1 MRAAGSGQRGRRQL
15 SSAQRGTVQAFIA
28 VANLDHFDDDLLAA
42 ARAGEDCRF
51 VVALTAQAALR
62 DVIGCASVSNVVMRR
77 PQQDVSRETSS
88 RRTACRRTA
97 SRLPPSDPGSLLLR
111 TLPHAP
117 AFQPFSRPYGP
128 VCIVSDVSSYD
139 WLSNGFSKLLNAL
152 FFIGTTNYYGKI

>member
-15 SSAQRGTVQAFIA
+15 SGAQRGTVQAFIA

-51 VVALTAQAALR
+51 AVALTAQAALR

-77 PQQDVSRETSS
+77 HQQDVSRETSS
-88 RRTACRRTA
+88 RRTA

-117 AFQPFSRPYGP
+117 AFQPLSRPYGP
-128 VCIVSDVSSYD
+128 VCIVSSVSSYD
-139 WLSNGFSKLLNAL
+139 WPSNGFSKLLNAL

>member
-15 SSAQRGTVQAFIA
+15 SGAQRGTVQAFIA

-51 VVALTAQAALR
+51 AVALTAQAALR
-62 DVIGCASVSNVVMRR
+62 DAIGCASVSNVVMRR
-77 PQQDVSRETSS
+77 HRQDVSRETS
-88 RRTACRRTA
+88 CRRTA
-97 SRLPPSDPGSLLLR
+97 SRFPPSDPGSLLLR

-117 AFQPFSRPYGP
+117 AFQPLSRLYGP
-128 VCIVSDVSSYD
+128 ICIVSNVSSCD
-139 WLSNGFSKLLNAL
+139 WPSNGFSKLLNAL

>member
-15 SSAQRGTVQAFIA
+15 SGAQRGTVQAFIA

-51 VVALTAQAALR
+51 AVALTAQTALR
-62 DVIGCASVSNVVMRR
+62 DAIGRASVSNVVMRR
-77 PQQDVSRETSS
+77 HQQDVSRETS
-88 RRTACRRTA
+88 CRHTA
-97 SRLPPSDPGSLLLR
+97 SRLPPPDPGSLLLR

-117 AFQPFSRPYGP
+117 AFQPLSRPYGP
-128 VCIVSDVSSYD
+128 VCIVSNVSSYD
-139 WLSNGFSKLLNAL
+139 WPSNGFSKLLNAL

>member
-15 SSAQRGTVQAFIA
+15 SGAQRGTVQAFIA

-51 VVALTAQAALR
+51 AVALTAQTAPRGA
-62 DVIGCASVSNVVMRR
+62 IGRASVSNVVMRR
-77 PQQDVSRETSS
+77 PQQDVSRETS
-88 RRTACRRTA
+88 CRHTA
-97 SRLPPSDPGSLLLR
+97 SRLPPPDPGSLLLR

>member
-51 VVALTAQAALR
+51 AVALTAQAALR

-77 PQQDVSRETSS
+77 PQQDVSRETS
-88 RRTACRRTA
+88 CRHTA
-97 SRLPPSDPGSLLLR
+97 SRLPPPDPGSLLLR

-128 VCIVSDVSSYD
+128 VCIVFNVSSYD

>member
-1 MRAAGSGQRGRRQL
+1 MRAAGSGQGGRRQL

-51 VVALTAQAALR
+51 AVALTAQAALR

-77 PQQDVSRETSS
+77 PQQDVSRETS
-88 RRTACRRTA
+88 CRHTA
-97 SRLPPSDPGSLLLR
+97 SRLPPPDPGSLLLR

-139 WLSNGFSKLLNAL
+139 WPSNGFSKLLNAL

>member
-15 SSAQRGTVQAFIA
+15 SGAQRGTVQAFIA

-51 VVALTAQAALR
+51 AVALTAQAALR

-77 PQQDVSRETSS
+77 PQQDVSRETS
-88 RRTACRRTA
+88 CRRTA

-117 AFQPFSRPYGP
+117 AFQPLSRLYGP
-128 VCIVSDVSSYD
+128 ICIVSNVSSCD
-139 WLSNGFSKLLNAL
+139 WPSNGFSKLLNAL

>member
-51 VVALTAQAALR
+51 AVALTAQAALR
-62 DVIGCASVSNVVMRR
+62 DAIGCASVSNVVMRR
-77 PQQDVSRETSS
+77 PQQDVSRETS
-88 RRTACRRTA
+88 CRHTA
-97 SRLPPSDPGSLLLR
+97 SRLPPPDPGSLLLR

>member
-1 MRAAGSGQRGRRQL
+1 MRAAGGGRRGSRQL
-15 SSAQRGTVQAFIA
+15 SSARRGTVQAFIA

-62 DVIGCASVSNVVMRR
+62 DAIGRASVSNVVMRR
-77 PQQDVSRETSS
+77 HQQDVSRETSS
-88 RRTACRRTA
+88 RRTA

-117 AFQPFSRPYGP
+117 AFQPLSRPYGP
-128 VCIVSDVSSYD
+128 VCIVSSVSSYD
-139 WLSNGFSKLLNAL
+139 WPSNGFSKLLNAL
-152 FFIGTTNYYGKI
+152 FFIGTTNYYGRI

>member
-1 MRAAGSGQRGRRQL
+1 MERGWDIYHIYCDEDYSGADRDRP
-15 SSAQRGTVQAFIA
+15 AF
-28 VANLDHFDDDLLAA
+28 NRMLAA

-51 VVALTAQAALR
+51 AVALTAQAALR

-77 PQQDVSRETSS
+77 PQQDVSRETS
-88 RRTACRRTA
+88 CRHTA
-97 SRLPPSDPGSLLLR
+97 SRLPPPDPGSLLLR

>member
-15 SSAQRGTVQAFIA
+15 SGAQRGTVQAFIA

-51 VVALTAQAALR
+51 AVALTAQAALR

-77 PQQDVSRETSS
+77 PQQDVSRETS
-88 RRTACRRTA
+88 CRHTA
-97 SRLPPSDPGSLLLR
+97 SRLPPPDPGSLLLR

-139 WLSNGFSKLLNAL
+139 WPSNGFSKPLNAL
-152 FFIGTTNYYGKI
+152 FFIGTTNYYGRI